1 MSPFLFYFLYKYAFN
16 FSCRVD
22 LCEVSY
28 WVGSDLKLFQ
38 LHQYYAK
45 YSIWQCE
52 SVMTLVG
59 GVYGICPIVSQS
71 FWPANVEPGHCQV
84 LGSCLTTGLW
94 EGFTTAKQ
102 NQQHLDSWQTI
113 YVKGQLIDVSRAR
126 KLFWASI
133 QRSHTT
139 KTESKLCIFGM
150 RCVWSV
156 GVMPPRECCLPLLKG
171 HWS

>member
-1 MSPFLFYFLYKYAFN
+1 ML
-16 FSCRVD
+16 
-22 LCEVSY
+22 
-28 WVGSDLKLFQ
+28 
-38 LHQYYAK
+38 LHQKFNVSLVSDHWPTAK
-45 YSIWQCE
+45 QQHSFNLESHNVRLLLYMFSLVLRSLGVGWLVKSIIH
-52 SVMTLVG
+52 
-59 GVYGICPIVSQS
+59 YGICPIVSQS
-71 FWPANVEPGHCQV
+71 VWPGNVEPGHCQV